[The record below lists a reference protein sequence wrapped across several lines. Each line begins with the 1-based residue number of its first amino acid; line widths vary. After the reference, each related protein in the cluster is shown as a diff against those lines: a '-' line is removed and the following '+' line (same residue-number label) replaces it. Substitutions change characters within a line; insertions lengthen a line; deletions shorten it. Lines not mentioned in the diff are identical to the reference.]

1 MKTCEFG
8 QNPAR
13 RIALFGGTFNPI
25 HRGHLQAALDV
36 WAQFRLDLIYF
47 IPSAVPPHKSRGQ
60 LAPAQERLAMVAL
73 ALVGHAQLMACD
85 VEIQRQG
92 PSYSIDTVRRFKQT
106 ADPDC
111 RLYFMIGLDAFLE
124 IHTWRAFDLLFA
136 ETAFIVM
143 SRPGSGQWSPEMRRQ
158 VALYVQEHISS
169 EYRLDAEEKALA
181 HPRLRKV
188 HLTSVTPVDAASS
201 HIRDLIRQGR
211 SIAPWVTPA
220 VADYIAQRGLY
231 R

>member
-8 QNPAR
+8 QDPAR

-36 WAQFRLDLIYF
+36 LAQFRLDRIYF

-60 LAPAQERLAMVAL
+60 LASARERLEMVDLAL
-73 ALVGHAQLMACD
+73 AGHARLQGCD
-85 VEIQRQG
+85 LEIQRQG
-92 PSYSIDTVRRFKQT
+92 PSYSIDTVRRFKLT

-143 SRPGSGQWSPEMRRQ
+143 SRPGSGQWSRQMRRQ
-158 VALYVQEHISS
+158 VALYVQERIAS
-169 EYRLDAEEKALA
+169 EYRLDAEEEALA
-181 HPRLRKV
+181 HPSLRKV

-201 HIRDLIRQGR
+201 HIRDLVRQGR

-220 VADYIAQRGLY
+220 VAEYIAQRGLY

>member
-8 QNPAR
+8 HDPAR

-36 WAQFRLDLIYF
+36 LAQFRLDLIYF

-60 LAPAQERLAMVAL
+60 LASSRERLEMVNLAL
-73 ALVGHAQLMACD
+73 AGHARLQGCD
-85 VEIQRQG
+85 VEIQRHG

-106 ADPDC
+106 AAPDC

-158 VALYVQEHISS
+158 VALYVQERIAS
-169 EYRLDAEEKALA
+169 EYRLDADEKALA
-181 HPRLRKV
+181 HPSLRKV

-201 HIRDLIRQGR
+201 HIRDLLHQGR

-220 VADYIAQRGLY
+220 VAEYIAQRGLY
-231 R
+231 Q